1 MMTRPDFEKKQVL
14 FVFTLEGD
22 KISFRND
29 NIVVTDSEGKIKHQ
43 STCYR
48 IFALFII
55 GHITL
60 TSGLIE
66 RSHKFCF
73 PIYLMTPSFR
83 TVDFIGHRTEG
94 NTALRRI
101 QYSRSGLNLAKYIV
115 CNKILN
121 QRNTLTLQRTNDWHL
136 CDTISKLDTIISEV
150 RSYDGDVRGLMGL
163 EGNAAKL
170 YFENH
175 FNTCEWT
182 GRRPRVKDNIINA
195 TLDIGYSLLFN
206 YIDAMLSMYGFDTYC
221 GFLHTEFYLRKS
233 LTCDMVEPFRPII
246 DWQVRKAM
254 NRGQIK
260 EEHFNIS
267 DRRYLLDIRYRK
279 DYIGFLMKP
288 ILEKREEIFLY
299 FQSFY
304 RSFMKGSETDKFPLF
319 IIGDTHA
326 ADKL

>member
-1 MMTRPDFEKKQVL
+1 MMTRPDFVKKQLL

-29 NIVVTDSEGKIKHQ
+29 NVVVTDSDGKIKHQ

-73 PIYLMTPSFR
+73 PIYIMTPSFR
-83 TVDFIGHRTEG
+83 TIDIIGHRTEG
-94 NTALRRI
+94 NTALRKL
-101 QYSRSGLNLAKYIV
+101 QYSYQEGDLAKHIIY
-115 CNKILN
+115 NKILN
-121 QRNTLTLQRTNDWHL
+121 QRNTLLLQRTNTQCL
-136 CDTISKLDTIISEV
+136 QDTISKLNNLISEV
-150 RSYDGDVRGLMGL
+150 KSYEGEIRGLMGI
-163 EGNAAKL
+163 EGNAAKI
-170 YFENH
+170 YFESH
-175 FNTCEWT
+175 FNTGGWV
-182 GRRPRVKDNIINA
+182 GRKPRVKDNAINA
-195 TLDIGYSLLFN
+195 TLDIGYSLLFD
-206 YIDAMLSMYGFDTYC
+206 YIDAVLSMYGFDTYH

-233 LTCDMVEPFRPII
+233 LTCDMVEPFRPLI
-246 DWQVRKAM
+246 DWQVRKAI

-260 EEHFNIS
+260 EEHFNIT
-267 DRRYLLDIRYRK
+267 DGRYLLDIQYRK
-279 DYIGFLMKP
+279 EYVSFLMKP

-304 RSFMKGSETDKFPLF
+304 RAFMKQLKIDKFPLF
-319 IIGDTHA
+319 TVGETHA
-326 ADKL
+326 SDKL